1 MSYINNINVTL
12 NYFNLVFLSCENS
25 HLAFKKRSISIRKRF
40 YRETNI
46 QFGTRKQQWQLL
58 WEKWPSVVSRLYF
71 STHFVT
77 GKACVVKPVQCR
89 WSIRRFLKL
98 LSSQIVISYNRFYS
112 CYFCL
117 SPILQVV
124 LWVLHVFYSIY
135 FVLWFVRTP
144 RNRIIDW
151 GNISRLTDWV
161 VLIYFLDDR
170 WSALIYSE
178 LTTILHVLDVQ
189 ILMFP
194 FIYLETCGFQFILLF
209 NL

>member
-1 MSYINNINVTL
+1 MTVAVREMTERCFSSILQYTL
-12 NYFNLVFLSCENS
+12 C
-25 HLAFKKRSISIRKRF
+25 
-40 YRETNI
+40 YR
-46 QFGTRKQQWQLL
+46 
-58 WEKWPSVVSRLYF
+58 
-71 STHFVT
+71 
-77 GKACVVKPVQCR
+77 KACVVKPVQCR
-89 WSIRRFLKL
+89 WSILRFLKL

-124 LWVLHVFYSIY
+124 LWVLHVFYSLY
-135 FVLWFVRTP
+135 FVLWFVRML

-161 VLIYFLDDR
+161 VRIYFLDDR

-178 LTTILHVLDVQ
+178 LTTILNVLDLQ

-194 FIYLETCGFQFILLF
+194 FIYLETLGFQFILLF